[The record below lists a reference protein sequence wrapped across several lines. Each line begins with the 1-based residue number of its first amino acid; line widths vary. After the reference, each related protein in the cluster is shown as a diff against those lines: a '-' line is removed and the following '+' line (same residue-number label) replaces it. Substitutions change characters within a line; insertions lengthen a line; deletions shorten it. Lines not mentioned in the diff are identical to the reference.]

1 MKREGLE
8 EEPVMTEQEKSL
20 AIVNQVLESLG
31 GQALQPQHVMK
42 VKNKWE
48 GGEDKAAEK
57 SGEGGDG
64 AKAPEGG
71 LAESEAPHPRAVDGE
86 EDETDGDKETRRYMD
101 HLKAEGDVHQAVLKL
116 LSEKL
121 EEETKQQEDKEDDG
135 PHDERNQL
143 VVKQKE
149 MEESL
154 KQAIKVIDKARSLL
168 DQPDGNAGD
177 DQLPDDKRGHS
188 RENDSCT
195 CSFKADGSLKVA
207 NELCPVNRVAA
218 EGLAEKHTSSEEEAM
233 RLAEEAKRRLQHSDA
248 LELENSRLKRQ
259 IVSAM
264 EPRGDREEANGAQ
277 RDEEEEHWTSMLSD
291 PELAAKYAGGG
302 GGGNWDDSAI
312 EAPPSAS
319 EPRVSNNL
327 SWKLTSVQGGLPVS
341 RSDVLDSEIERR
353 VASAR
358 QGITSQIEACEKR
371 IKALEVDRDQRL
383 KDLEEG
389 KMPKVSEEKHDEAVL
404 AIAGAREQIRLL
416 EEQLGGL
423 DWQRELKELEADGQ
437 RLEEEARVMLEDAK
451 QAHAADPTPATEADV
466 KDCEDKLVRVK
477 ASTQI
482 KIRQR
487 EKEVEMVVLTLK
499 MQEDEQ
505 RLKDE
510 QKSLQEKMAAAQ
522 IEEQEQLAKKLRS
535 MSDTVDTTIR
545 GRCRPEVLANLAGVN
560 KLKSAIS
567 KHRLAVD
574 SVKEQERKRLEE
586 QIRQEE
592 DKKKAEETKKENEIA
607 AKAERKTQE
616 MVHRSDQYQ
625 CS

>member
-20 AIVNQVLESLG
+20 AVVNKVLESLG
-31 GQALQPQHVMK
+31 GQALQPQHVMQ
-42 VKNKWE
+42 VKNKWD
-48 GGEDKAAEK
+48 GGEDMAAGEE
-57 SGEGGDG
+57 GEG
-64 AKAPEGG
+64 AKDPEGG
-71 LAESEAPHPRAVDGE
+71 LAKSDAPHPRAVDGE

-121 EEETKQQEDKEDDG
+121 EEETKKQEDKEDEG
-135 PHDERNQL
+135 PRDERNQL
-143 VVKQKE
+143 VLKQKE

-168 DQPDGNAGD
+168 DQPEGNAGH

-218 EGLAEKHTSSEEEAM
+218 EGLAEKHTSSEEEAI
-233 RLAEEAKRRLQHSDA
+233 RLAEEAKRRLEHSDA

-264 EPRGDREEANGAQ
+264 EPRLHPGDRGEADGAEGD
-277 RDEEEEHWTSMLSD
+277 REEEHWTSMLSD

-302 GGGNWDDSAI
+302 GGGGWDDSAVQ
-312 EAPPSAS
+312 APPSAA
-319 EPRVSNNL
+319 EPRIANNL
-327 SWKLTSVQGGLPVS
+327 SWKLTSVEGGLPVS

-358 QGITSQIEACEKR
+358 QGITSQIEACEKK

-416 EEQLGGL
+416 EEQLSGL

-437 RLEEEARVMLEDAK
+437 RLEDEARVTLEDAK
-451 QAHAADPTPATEADV
+451 QAHAADPTLATEANV
-466 KDCEDKLVRVK
+466 KECEDKLVRVK

-487 EKEVEMVVLTLK
+487 EKEVEMVVLALK

-510 QKSLQEKMAAAQ
+510 QKSLQEQMAAAQ

-574 SVKEQERKRLEE
+574 SAKEQEKKKLEE
-586 QIRQEE
+586 QIRQED
-592 DKKKAEETKKENEIA
+592 DKKKAEETKKENEIL

-616 MVHRSDQYQ
+616 MVHRSDQYK
-625 CS
+625 